1 MKYSQLLIPT
11 LKETPKDAE
20 VVSHQLMVR
29 AGMIRKVAAG
39 LYSYLPL
46 GLRVIRKFETIV
58 REEMNR
64 SGAQEVF
71 LPSVIPGELWQE
83 SGRWDHYGKELLRI
97 KDRHGNEFCYGPT
110 HEEAITD
117 LVRQTIRSYR
127 ELPVNLYQIQTK
139 FRDEIRPRFGLMRGR
154 EFTMKDAYSFHSS
167 WESIDTTYDAMRDTY
182 HAIFNRCGLKF
193 KMVQADSGAIGGN
206 FSAEFMVLA
215 QTGEDAIICC
225 AACGYAANVEA
236 AELVGPELVGPEHP
250 KSQVI
255 AAAEAIETPG
265 KKSVAQVSEFLNILP
280 SGVLKTMVYQ
290 ADDQTVLVVL
300 PGDREVNEIKLK
312 KVLKCETVGLVDP
325 AEVAKKLPGNH
336 PGYIGPVGIITVPI
350 ILDRS
355 VLNNTPYVVGGNAVG
370 IHLQNTVVG
379 RDFSAQTVA
388 DVVNAAAGDQCSHC
402 DTGVYEIHRGI
413 ETGHIFKLGTKYSE
427 AMSCTYTAEDG
438 TPQPMIM
445 GCYGIGIGRTV
456 AAAIEQNH
464 DNAGIVW
471 PSALAPFQVSIIVT
485 NGTDPGFI
493 EVGNQLYSQLSGK
506 FDVLLDDRTESA
518 GIKFKDN
525 DLIGIP
531 YQIIIG
537 KKWTEDQKV
546 EIKTRKTKHIELLS
560 LDQVT
565 DYLAALT

>member
-20 VVSHQLMVR
+20 VISHQLMVR

-39 LYSYLPL
+39 IYAYLPL
-46 GLRVIRKFETIV
+46 GLRVIRKFEAIV

-97 KDRHGNEFCYGPT
+97 KDRHGNDFCYGPT
-110 HEEAITD
+110 HEEVITD
-117 LVRQTIRSYR
+117 LVRQTVRSYR
-127 ELPVNLYQIQTK
+127 ELPINLYQIQTK
-139 FRDEIRPRFGLMRGR
+139 FRDEIRPRFGIMRGR

-167 WESIDTTYDAMRDTY
+167 WESLDATYDAMRDTY

-215 QTGEDAIICC
+215 QTGEDSIICC
-225 AACGYAANVEA
+225 TSCGYAANVEA
-236 AELVGPELVGPEHP
+236 AELMAPVHP
-250 KSQVI
+250 TTLETP
-255 AAAEAIETPG
+255 AAEAIETPG
-265 KKSVAQVSEFLNILP
+265 KKSVAQVSEFLKILP
-280 SGVLKTMVYQ
+280 SAVLKTMVYQ
-290 ADDQTVLVVL
+290 ADDQTVLVIL

-312 KVLKCETVGLVDP
+312 NVLKCDAVGLVDP
-325 AEVAKKLPGNH
+325 ADVAKQLPGNH
-336 PGYIGPVGIITVPI
+336 PGYIGPVGITTVPI

-370 IHLQNTVVG
+370 LHIQNTVVG
-379 RDFSAQTVA
+379 RDFSAQTVS
-388 DVVNAAAGDQCSHC
+388 DVVNAIAGDRCSHC

-413 ETGHIFKLGTKYSE
+413 ETGHIFKLGTRYSE

-438 TPQPMIM
+438 TPQPIVM

-471 PSALAPFQVSIIVT
+471 PTALAPFQVSIIVT
-485 NGTDPGFI
+485 NGSDPDLI
-493 EVGNQLYSQLSGK
+493 NVGNQLYAQIK
-506 FDVLLDDRTESA
+506 EHWDVLLDDRTESA

-537 KKWTEDQKV
+537 KKWAEDQKV
-546 EIKTRKTKHIELLS
+546 EVKTRKTKHIELLS
-560 LDQVT
+560 LDQVR
-565 DYLAALT
+565 DYLTALV

>member
-20 VVSHQLMVR
+20 VISHQLMVR

-39 LYSYLPL
+39 IYAYLPL
-46 GLRVIRKFETIV
+46 GLRVIRKFEAIV

-97 KDRHGNEFCYGPT
+97 KDRHGNDFCYGPT
-110 HEEAITD
+110 HEEVITD
-117 LVRQTIRSYR
+117 LVRQTVRSYR
-127 ELPVNLYQIQTK
+127 ELPINLYQIQTK
-139 FRDEIRPRFGLMRGR
+139 FRDEIRPRFGIMRGR

-167 WESIDTTYDAMRDTY
+167 WESLDATYDAMRDTY

-215 QTGEDAIICC
+215 QTGEDSIICC
-225 AACGYAANVEA
+225 TSCGYAANVEA
-236 AELVGPELVGPEHP
+236 AELMAPVHP
-250 KSQVI
+250 TTLETP
-255 AAAEAIETPG
+255 AAEAIETPG
-265 KKSVAQVSEFLNILP
+265 KKSVAQVSEFLKILP
-280 SGVLKTMVYQ
+280 SAVLKTMVYQ
-290 ADDQTVLVVL
+290 ADDQTVLVIL

-312 KVLKCETVGLVDP
+312 NVLKCDAVGLVDP
-325 AEVAKKLPGNH
+325 ADVAKQLPGNH
-336 PGYIGPVGIITVPI
+336 PGYIGPVGITTVPI

-370 IHLQNTVVG
+370 LHIQNTVVG
-379 RDFSAQTVA
+379 RDFSAQTVS
-388 DVVNAAAGDQCSHC
+388 DVVNAIAGDRCSHC

-413 ETGHIFKLGTKYSE
+413 ETGHIFKLGTRYSE

-438 TPQPMIM
+438 TPQPIVM

-471 PSALAPFQVSIIVT
+471 PTALAPFQVSIIVT
-485 NGTDPGFI
+485 NGSDPDFI
-493 EVGNQLYSQLSGK
+493 NVGNQLYAQIK
-506 FDVLLDDRTESA
+506 EHWDVLLDDRTESA

-537 KKWTEDQKV
+537 KKWAEDRKV
-546 EIKTRKTKHIELLS
+546 EVKTRKTKHIELLS
-560 LDQVT
+560 LDQVR
-565 DYLAALT
+565 DYLTALV